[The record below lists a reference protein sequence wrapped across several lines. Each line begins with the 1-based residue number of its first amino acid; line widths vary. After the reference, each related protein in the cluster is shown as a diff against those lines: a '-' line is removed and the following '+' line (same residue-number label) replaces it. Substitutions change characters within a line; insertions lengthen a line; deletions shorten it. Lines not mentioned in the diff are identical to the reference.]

1 MDGQRLQCRGVHQ
14 GAAGR
19 VCLDCAESRDPPSG
33 ISELI
38 DIAFDQSGVLW
49 APNHVRNGA
58 VVEFAKAQLTKS
70 GALAP
75 MWTISGPDNGLSYP
89 IDGAIEP

>member
-1 MDGQRLQCRGVHQ
+1 MSWSSPRRSWPCLPRLCRK
-14 GAAGR
+14 
-19 VCLDCAESRDPPSG
+19 SRSPAG

-58 VVEFAKAQLTKS
+58 VVEFAKAQLTQS